1 MCSTKLEFAHQFQI
15 FQTKKVTDI
24 METITAAE
32 RIKQNKLRKIQ
43 ILAEQKK
50 KIRRKLALISAASVV
65 FIFDD
70 DIENSSSDGLL
81 VKLFDSTRQT
91 IID

>member
-1 MCSTKLEFAHQFQI
+1 
-15 FQTKKVTDI
+15 

-50 KIRRKLALISAASVV
+50 KWRKKKN
-65 FIFDD
+65 
-70 DIENSSSDGLL
+70 ENTKPTGKNQIVHEEL
-81 VKLFDSTRQT
+81 VQCNNY
-91 IID
+91 I

>member
-1 MCSTKLEFAHQFQI
+1 
-15 FQTKKVTDI
+15 

-50 KIRRKLALISAASVV
+50 NGGRQKLKIQNPQVRI
-65 FIFDD
+65 
-70 DIENSSSDGLL
+70 
-81 VKLFDSTRQT
+81 KLFMKN
-91 IID
+91 

>member
-1 MCSTKLEFAHQFQI
+1 VCSTKLEFAHQFQI

-43 ILAEQKK
+43 ILAEQSKKWRKK
-50 KIRRKLALISAASVV
+50 KIENTKPTGKNQIVHEKLVQCNNYI
-65 FIFDD
+65 
-70 DIENSSSDGLL
+70 
-81 VKLFDSTRQT
+81 
-91 IID
+91 

>member
-24 METITAAE
+24 METITAAG

-43 ILAEQKK
+43 LLAEQKTNWRK
-50 KIRRKLALISAASVV
+50 KKKENTKPTGKNQIVHEKLVQCKQLH
-65 FIFDD
+65 
-70 DIENSSSDGLL
+70 L
-81 VKLFDSTRQT
+81 KRST
-91 IID
+91 I

>member
-1 MCSTKLEFAHQFQI
+1 
-15 FQTKKVTDI
+15 

-50 KIRRKLALISAASVV
+50 YWRKKK
-65 FIFDD
+65 
-70 DIENSSSDGLL
+70 IENTFQATT
-81 VKLFDSTRQT
+81 LFFWPCD
-91 IID
+91 I